1 MRTLE
6 QEQATNVRDIEHIV
20 ETVLE
25 EEMFYDYLKS
35 LRIKSAREI
44 ITATPEGIRSATY
57 PDENGVTTAISISQ
71 ANHIL
76 TFIAYVKWRNT
87 SPEITERINDDY
99 KKVTESNII
108 DAMQGSIFH
117 TSSGNYLYDSS
128 IAKMIQ
134 DTSRRQSPLS
144 EWKEGVP
151 QDKSLKELVDL
162 DQWLRDSVTST
173 MAHTWSRR
181 KLRFVDNVLNLG
193 SISKWKVYCTTWGD
207 NYNVDNHDQ
216 VHKLLAEMM
225 EIKSWKNI
233 STEGQSLWDMMTE
246 KDKGTILAVITDASK
261 TFQPRT
267 QYPPQTDNPHELD
280 IETMTTWHL

>member
-1 MRTLE
+1 MLTLE

-35 LRIKSAREI
+35 LNIKSAREI

-99 KKVTESNII
+99 NKVTFDNIN
-108 DAMQGSIFH
+108 DARRGLLFR
-117 TSSGNYLYDSS
+117 TSWGNYLYDSTT
-128 IAKMIQ
+128 AKMIQ
-134 DTSRRQSPLS
+134 DTSQPQTIATASTISTLPHPRSSLS
-144 EWKEGVP
+144 EWEDGVP
-151 QDKSLKELVDL
+151 RNKSLKELVDL
-162 DQWLRDSVTST
+162 DQWLRDSVTLA

-181 KLRFVDNVLNLG
+181 KLRFVDDILNSTWILTAG
-193 SISKWKVYCTTWGD
+193 QDIILEQGDMPDTQKSIT
-207 NYNVDNHDQ
+207 
-216 VHKLLAEMM
+216 KLK
-225 EIKSWKNI
+225 EISAL
-233 STEGQSLWDMMTE
+233 S
-246 KDKGTILAVITDASK
+246 VDASIAL
-261 TFQPRT
+261 TISWQSSHHS
-267 QYPPQTDNPHELD
+267 Q
-280 IETMTTWHL
+280 